1 MFTAQELRLNNHIT
15 ISPHHFTRDCWC
27 QEVRDRVVKR
37 PGRERKLS
45 CEVMSRYQGN
55 DLPEAARDKDEK
67 NENKTCQYRKALRET
82 KEADVETQRQLE
94 QMLSL

>member
-1 MFTAQELRLNNHIT
+1 M
-15 ISPHHFTRDCWC
+15 
-27 QEVRDRVVKR
+27 KR